1 MQRESYDSLFKY
13 YCIKTKAMKMA
24 STIAI
29 IVFGIAAI
37 LMSSVSY
44 GLYADNKKLVVKNQL
59 LSELY
64 DVSVK
69 NVDSLEKV
77 IAEQNKQID
86 KFKNDSISFEFQVS
100 QLNAEVE
107 KMNGEK
113 EEYAKMEEGREDS
126 AEEAVQWLKEQA
138 PSL

>member
-1 MQRESYDSLFKY
+1 MG
-13 YCIKTKAMKMA
+13 

-29 IVFGIAAI
+29 IVFGLSAI

-44 GLYADNKKLVVKNQL
+44 GLYMDNKKLVVKNQL

-69 NVDSLEKV
+69 NVNNLEKV

-86 KFKNDSISFEFQVS
+86 KFKNDSISFEHQVS

-113 EEYAKMEEGREDS
+113 EEYAKMEEGRENS
-126 AEEAVQWLKEQA
+126 AEEAVEWLKEQA
-138 PSL
+138 SSL

>member
-1 MQRESYDSLFKY
+1 
-13 YCIKTKAMKMA
+13 MKMA

-29 IVFGIAAI
+29 IVFGIAAV

-77 IAEQNKQID
+77 IAEQNRQID

-113 EEYAKMEEGREDS
+113 EEYAKMEEGRENS